1 MISKEIINS
10 IERLKRELN
19 AVILAHNY
27 QLPEI
32 QDIADYVGDSLDLS
46 IKAMNVNAKYI
57 VFAGVRFMV
66 EQAAVLARDKIVLH
80 PEPSA
85 GCPLA
90 DSITVED
97 IRSVRNKYP
106 NAPIVLYVNSPIEVK
121 AEADYIVT
129 SSSALKLI
137 SQLDAETIIFG
148 PDRNL
153 ADYVA
158 RVTGKNIIVVPSHGY
173 CPVHELIKPEHILM
187 LKKKYPEA
195 KVSVHP
201 ECIRSV
207 RELADHIGST
217 SQMVKY
223 VRDTNAKY
231 FIIGT
236 ETGLLYRIKRENP
249 GKEVVPAYNKAICI
263 NMKKITIEKILKS
276 LSERVYVVKIPDNIA
291 DKVLKVL
298 ERSYELLGVEIPW
311 KRY

>member
-1 MISKEIINS
+1 MEKERFVD
-10 IERLKRELN
+10 EVLRLKREVD

-32 QDIADYVGDSLDLS
+32 QDIADYVGDSLELS
-46 IKAMNVNAKYI
+46 IKAMNVDAKYI

-66 EQAAVLARDKIVLH
+66 EQAAILARDKIVLH
-80 PEPSA
+80 PEPDA

-97 IRSVRNKYP
+97 IKWARKKYP
-106 NAPIVLYVNSPIEVK
+106 GAPIVLYVNSPAEVK

-129 SSSALKLI
+129 SSSAVKLI
-137 SQLDAETIIFG
+137 SQLDADTIVFG

-153 ADYVA
+153 ADHVA
-158 RVTGKNIIVVPSHGY
+158 RVTGKNIVAVPSHGY
-173 CPVHELIKPEHILM
+173 CPVHEMIKPEHILE
-187 LKKKYPEA
+187 LKRKYPDA

-201 ECIRSV
+201 ECTREV
-207 RELADHIGST
+207 RALADHIGST

-223 VRDTNAKY
+223 VKENNAKY

-236 ETGLLYRIKRENP
+236 ETGLLYRIKKENP
-249 GKEVVPAYNKAICI
+249 GKEAVPAYDKAICI
-263 NMKKITIEKILKS
+263 DMKKITLEKIIRS
-276 LSERVYVVKIPDNIA
+276 LREKVYVVKIPDDIA
-291 DKVLKVL
+291 ERVLRVL

-311 KRY
+311 KKR